1 MEYFYFFLIGIIGVL
16 AIVDLVVGLSND
28 AVNFLNSAIGSK
40 AFSQKSILIV
50 ASFGLGIGAF
60 FSSGLLEIARTGIF
74 EPSFFTFHQILIVFV
89 AAMVADIFILN
100 FFNTLGIPTSTTV
113 SILFCLLGAALV
125 MGLIALWN
133 TSQDFSLLAQ
143 YINTSKVTQIF
154 VGIFLSIFIAFSI
167 GAFVQFITRLLFTFE
182 YKKNVNYFGAV
193 FAGFAIS
200 CVTGFI
206 VLKGFKGIN
215 LINDEFVAWTFER
228 LPILFFI
235 SFCFWSVCSFIAIK
249 YFKAPILKFIILLG
263 LFGLALSFA
272 GNDLVNFIGVPIA
285 AYQSFELWQAAS
297 VSTGVSA
304 MEFRMGSL
312 SLDAAIP
319 YSFLIISGFIMILTL
334 WFSKSVLFVTK
345 TEVELA
351 SQKFTRER
359 FKPNALSRVIVRN
372 SIQFSSLTEKIMP
385 LKLKRQIDK
394 RFTQSKDLTEETKD
408 PSFDLIRAAVN
419 LTVASVLISFATS
432 LKLPLSTTYVTFMVA
447 MGTALADRA
456 WTRETAVYRVAG
468 VLNVIGSWFLTSL
481 VALLLAGS
489 ITFLIYYG
497 EWFATVPILGL
508 LFFVLFKS
516 YRSHQK
522 RIENEKTKAGL
533 LNRNL
538 KTVQDITASNSE
550 AIAVSL
556 KRMID
561 LFEDVIQNLASQ
573 NKKKIKKNKKSLKK
587 LASEIETLKDEIIIH
602 IQTKDTASFVAN
614 RFYVLN
620 LGSIEDMIESLLQIT
635 KSSYQHVNNNHKNLT
650 FNQIRGLKNSV
661 SQNKIL
667 YSKIEDAL
675 KKSDVN
681 SLNPAIL
688 MGSKLIEEINFHIDD
703 HIDSINKNT
712 SSPKNIKLY
721 IRLQKKSIDYTKH
734 QLLLLKRYAAFY
746 EKVADKN
753 IPNEI
758 EF

>member
-1 MEYFYFFLIGIIGVL
+1 MEHFYFFLIGIIGVL
-16 AIVDLVVGLSND
+16 AVVDLVVGLSND

-40 AFSQKSILIV
+40 AFSQRSILIV
-50 ASFGLGIGAF
+50 ASFGLGIGAL

-74 EPSFFTFHQILIVFV
+74 EPSFFTFHQIIIVFV

-143 YINTSKVTQIF
+143 YINTSKVSQIF

-167 GAFVQFITRLLFTFE
+167 GAFVQFITRLFFTFE
-182 YKKNVNYFGAV
+182 YEKNIKYFGAL
-193 FAGFAIS
+193 FAGVAIS

-206 VLKGFKGIN
+206 VLKGFKGIS
-215 LINDEFVAWTFER
+215 LINDAFIDWTFER
-228 LPILFFI
+228 LPILIII
-235 SFCFWSVCSFIAIK
+235 SLCFWSVCSYIAIT
-249 YFKAPILKFIILLG
+249 YFKFPILKFIILLG

-285 AYQSFELWQAAS
+285 AYQSFEIWQAAS
-297 VSTGVSA
+297 LSTGISA

-312 SLDAAIP
+312 SLDTAVP

-345 TEVELA
+345 TEIELA

-359 FKPNALSRVIVRN
+359 FRPNKLSRVIVRN
-372 SIQFSSLTEKIMP
+372 SIQFSSLTEKMMP
-385 LKLKRQIDK
+385 IRLKKQIDK
-394 RFTQSKDLTEETKD
+394 RFILSKDVPEESKD

-456 WTRETAVYRVAG
+456 WTRESAVYRVAG

-489 ITFLIYYG
+489 ITFLIFYG
-497 EWFATVPILGL
+497 EWFATLPILAL
-508 LFFVLFKS
+508 LFFVLYKS

-522 RIENEKTKAGL
+522 RIEEEKTKMGL
-533 LNRNL
+533 LNQDL
-538 KTVQDITASNSE
+538 KSVQDITATNSE
-550 AIAVSL
+550 TILVSL
-556 KRMID
+556 KKMTN
-561 LFEDVIQNLASQ
+561 LFEEIIQNLATQ
-573 NKKKIKKNKKSLKK
+573 KKKKLKKNKKSLQK
-587 LASEIETLKDEIIIH
+587 LASEIESLKDEIIIH

-620 LGSIEDMIESLLQIT
+620 LGSLEDMIEAILQIT
-635 KSSYQHVNNNHKNLT
+635 KSSYNHVNNNHKNLT
-650 FNQIRGLKNSV
+650 FNQIRGLKSSV
-661 SQNKIL
+661 SQNKVL
-667 YSKIEDAL
+667 FSKIENAL
-675 KKSDVN
+675 KKSEAN
-681 SLNPAIL
+681 SLKPVIQMA
-688 MGSKLIEEINFHIDD
+688 SKLVEEINFQIED

-734 QLLLLKRYAAFY
+734 QVLLLKRYVAFY
-746 EKVADKN
+746 EKVADN
-753 IPNEI
+753 NLPNEI